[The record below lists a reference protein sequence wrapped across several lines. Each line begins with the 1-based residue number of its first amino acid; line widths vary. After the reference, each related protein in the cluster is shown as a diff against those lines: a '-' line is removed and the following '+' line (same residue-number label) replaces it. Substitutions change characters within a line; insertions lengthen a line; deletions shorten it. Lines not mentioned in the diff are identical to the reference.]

1 MPSFGRF
8 RCVMAIGAVLA
19 VSGGGTGRVWKPRP
33 YFYDDDDLG
42 GLTVRG
48 EFVGGGRAR
57 NQDGAFHGV

>member
-1 MPSFGRF
+1 
-8 RCVMAIGAVLA
+8 MAIGAVLA